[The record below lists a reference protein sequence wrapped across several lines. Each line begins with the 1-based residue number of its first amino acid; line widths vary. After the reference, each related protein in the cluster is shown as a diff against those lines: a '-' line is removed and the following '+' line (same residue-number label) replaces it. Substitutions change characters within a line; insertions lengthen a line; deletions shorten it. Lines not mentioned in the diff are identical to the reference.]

1 MMFSEVIVKKKLII
15 IGLTV
20 GLMMLGLVGASQATL
35 INPSDYV
42 KLVSY
47 NPNNGAGI
55 MTYAVSHDG
64 GKTTAF
70 NYETFCIQE
79 NVLIFRNQWYPVA
92 GISDHVGFFDYSKAG
107 TGALNGA
114 VDYLFY
120 QYKLGAYSTT
130 MTTHQA
136 EDDFQRLLWSLQGSG
151 PGPAY
156 TSTGY
161 QWSTELANYFATPWM
176 HKSWGTK
183 VINIVYSFHCGE
195 TEIGIDIQNQLYNE
209 PVPEPATMLLVST
222 GLAGLLGLR
231 RRKKA

>member
-1 MMFSEVIVKKKLII
+1 MKKKFIM
-15 IGLTV
+15 IGLVV
-20 GLMMLGLVGASQATL
+20 GLMMLGMVGISQATL
-35 INPSDYV
+35 INPGDYV
-42 KLVSY
+42 MLVSY
-47 NPNNGAGI
+47 NPNDGAGI

-70 NYETFCIQE
+70 NYETFCIQD
-79 NVLIFRNQWYPVA
+79 NVYVYLNTWYPVT
-92 GISDHVGFFDYSKAG
+92 GLSDHVGFFDYSKAG

-120 QYKLGAYSTT
+120 QYKLGAYSGT
-130 MTTHQA
+130 MITHKA

-151 PGPAY
+151 PAY

-161 QWSTELANYFATPWM
+161 QWSTELTNYFNSPWM

-183 VINIVYSFHCGE
+183 VINIVSSVGCNGTFS
-195 TEIGIDIQNQLYNE
+195 GIDIQNQLYNE
-209 PVPEPATMLLVST
+209 PVPEPATMLLMSA
-222 GLAGLLGLR
+222 GLAGLLGLK